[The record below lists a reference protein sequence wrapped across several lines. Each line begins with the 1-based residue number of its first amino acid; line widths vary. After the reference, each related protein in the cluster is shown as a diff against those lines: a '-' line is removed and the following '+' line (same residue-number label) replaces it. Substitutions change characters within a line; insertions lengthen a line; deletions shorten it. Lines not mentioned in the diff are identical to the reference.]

1 MYKNI
6 IDNEIKCRVCKFMK
20 NYKKKVKCIS
30 LMTVFCVWE
39 IM

>member
-20 NYKKKVKCIS
+20 NYKNVSLS